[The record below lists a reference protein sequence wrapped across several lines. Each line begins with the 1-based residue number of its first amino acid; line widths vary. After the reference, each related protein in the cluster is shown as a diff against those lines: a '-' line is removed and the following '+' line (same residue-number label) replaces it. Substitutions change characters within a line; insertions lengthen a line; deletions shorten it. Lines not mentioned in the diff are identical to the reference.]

1 MGFVWHLIIM
11 ICSWLPGALTY
22 TMIFGKGKIL
32 HFGPVGVSLVT
43 AYATFLTLA
52 ASGSYPLALLIGLG
66 SSVAISAIFAW
77 LALRLEPDG
86 FGIMSIAVHLSILSI
101 VLNWSSLTRGALG
114 IPRLPRAPF
123 PAFQE
128 GFALVMVV
136 MCILWV
142 FGMWLLDRSR
152 FGRQLAALAEHEWH
166 SAALGIS
173 RARVHFL
180 AFMVGALGGLFGALP
195 YHHYIALL
203 HPNDY
208 QFPGLIFFVMLVV
221 AGKPGSV
228 LGVTLS
234 TILLVLL
241 KELLRFVPIP
251 ADVLGPVRLIL
262 FGVILFVAVWVRRDT
277 LFPKQRTV

>member
-1 MGFVWHLIIM
+1 MAFVWHLVII
-11 ICSWLPGALTY
+11 IGTWLPGALTY

-32 HFGPVGVSLVT
+32 HFGPLGVSLVT
-43 AYATFLTLA
+43 AYATFLVLGAT
-52 ASGSYPLALLIGLG
+52 GSYPLAILTGLG
-66 SSVAISAIFAW
+66 SAVCISAVFAW
-77 LALRLEPDG
+77 LSLRLEPDG

-123 PAFQE
+123 PASQE
-128 GFALVMVV
+128 GFALTMVA

-142 FGMWLLDRSR
+142 LGMWLLDRSS

-166 SAALGIS
+166 SAALGVS
-173 RARVHFL
+173 RARVHFF
-180 AFMVGALGGLFGALP
+180 AFMVGALGSLFGTLP
-195 YHHYIALL
+195 YHHYIGLL

-241 KELLRFVPIP
+241 KELLRFVPLPPDI
-251 ADVLGPVRLIL
+251 LGPMRLIL